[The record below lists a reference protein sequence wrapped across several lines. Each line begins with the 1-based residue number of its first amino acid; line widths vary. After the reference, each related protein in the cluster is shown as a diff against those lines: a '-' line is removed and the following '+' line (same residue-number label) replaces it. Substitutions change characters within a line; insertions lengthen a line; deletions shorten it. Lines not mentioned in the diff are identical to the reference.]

1 MRILLPLSFL
11 FCSSLNAQTIFAP
24 IGAAWSYTQDV
35 QWSAENTVFTI
46 TTVGDTLI
54 QGINCSVLDFSGG
67 ISECMG
73 FRQYVTTIGDSVVFW
88 EPMDSTYRTLYV
100 FGLSPGEGWQTLV
113 AGGYF
118 DIGTWVTVYDT
129 LSFQVTNSDTV
140 EIEGLSLR
148 RSLVQANWSPITS
161 GQNVPF
167 SGTIIERL
175 GHSGFMFPWIDGAC
189 DFEIT
194 FPFRCYSDDDISW
207 LDPQFPQCELS
218 VGLNEVHSGSSFE
231 IHPTLAAS
239 GEPFQLN
246 GPQGTVILLDAV
258 GRVVLQ
264 RSIEGPASFDLD
276 DPGTYIVRFTAS
288 EGGTSHQRI
297 VVR

>member
-1 MRILLPLSFL
+1 MRPLLPLAFL
-11 FCSSLNAQTIFAP
+11 ICTSLNAQTIFAP
-24 IGAAWSYTQDV
+24 IGATWSYTQDV
-35 QWSAENTVFTI
+35 QWNADSAVFKI
-46 TTVGDTLI
+46 ECVGDTLI
-54 QGINCSVLDFSGG
+54 QGMNCSVLAYSGG

-73 FRQYVTTIGDSVVFW
+73 FRHFVATSGDSILFW
-88 EPMDSTYRTLYV
+88 EPRDSTFRTLYV
-100 FGLSPGEGWQTLV
+100 LGLFPGEGWQTLV
-113 AGGYF
+113 GGGYY
-118 DIGTWVTVYDT
+118 DLGTWVTVYDT
-129 LSFQVTNSDTV
+129 LSFEVTSSDLV
-140 EIEGLSLR
+140 VIEGVSLR
-148 RSLVQANWSPITS
+148 RSVVQANWSPITS

-175 GHSGFMFPWIDGAC
+175 GHSGFLFPWIDGAC

-194 FPFRCYSDDDISW
+194 FPLRCYSDNDITW

-218 VGLNEVHSGSSFE
+218 VGMNEVHSGSSFE
-231 IHPTLAAS
+231 IHPTLTAS

-246 GPQGTVILLDAV
+246 GSQGTVILLDAV